1 MTKKKSLFGDRAR
14 SIELLWQIES
24 SRERPNRGPK
34 PGLSVERIAE
44 AGVSIA
50 DADGLASVS
59 MQRVAATFGF
69 TTMSLYRYVPSKT
82 ELVDLMIDMA
92 MGTAPRLDR
101 ATGWRTNLETWAGHL
116 WGVYRMHPWLLGAT
130 VGHRVIGPNELGWM
144 ESALAALEGT
154 PLDGAEKMDAT
165 FVVLGHVRNLAQ
177 QTLTTS
183 TQEGTDEPRM
193 LELLGELLL
202 GRADRYPAT
211 ARAVTSAS
219 TSALQNQGFEFGL
232 ARILD
237 GLGYL
242 IGRRSY
248 S

>member
-1 MTKKKSLFGDRAR
+1 MARKKSLFGDRAR
-14 SIELLWQIES
+14 SIELLWQKEPV
-24 SRERPNRGPK
+24 RERPQRGPK
-34 PGLSVERIAE
+34 PGLSIERIAE

-50 DADGLASVS
+50 DAEGLTSVS

-92 MGTAPRLDR
+92 MGTAPAIDR
-101 ATGWRTNLETWAGHL
+101 TAGWRANLETWTGQV
-116 WGVYRMHPWLLGAT
+116 WEVFCTHPWVLGAT

-144 ESALAALEGT
+144 ESALTALEGT

-165 FVVLGHVRNLAQ
+165 LVLLGHARNVAQ
-177 QTLTTS
+177 QISTTS
-183 TQEGTDEPRM
+183 TQQGTDEP
-193 LELLGELLL
+193 LLL
-202 GRADRYPAT
+202 EALTEILRGRAERYPAT
-211 ARAVTSAS
+211 TRAVHSAS
-219 TSALQNQGFEFGL
+219 ASPLQDQGFAFGL

-237 GLGYL
+237 GLGHL

>member
-1 MTKKKSLFGDRAR
+1 MKKKSIFGDRAR
-14 SIELLWQIES
+14 SIALLWQLTPV
-24 SRERPNRGPK
+24 RERPHRGPK

-44 AGVSIA
+44 AGISIA
-50 DADGLASVS
+50 DAEGLVAVS

-92 MGTAPRLDR
+92 MGNAPVFDR
-101 ATGWRTNLETWAGHL
+101 AAGWRANLETWAGHM
-116 WGVYRMHPWLLGAT
+116 WSIFRAHPWLLGAT

-144 ESALAALEGT
+144 ESALTALEGT
-154 PLDGAEKMDAT
+154 PLDGAEKLDAT
-165 FVVLGHVRNLAQ
+165 LVVLGHVRNMAQ
-177 QTLTTS
+177 QTMTTS
-183 TQEGTDEPRM
+183 SQQGADEPLL
-193 LELLGELLL
+193 LELLTELLR

-211 ARAVTSAS
+211 TRVVTSAS
-219 TSALQNQGFEFGL
+219 ASPLQNQGFEFGL

-237 GLGYL
+237 GLGHL
-242 IGRRSY
+242 IVRRSY